1 MGGRRSIRYGLL
13 YNAAVSFA
21 LVVVMWLAVVVVM
34 DRITRQ
40 QDEAV
45 HLIHRVEDLSNVL
58 SALQALNTPAN
69 DVLETW
75 DLAAAERAF
84 ASARQAFA
92 VVDADAREAL
102 ANDSVALTRYNA
114 AKETLPAHL
123 DRAEAVFAAVRE
135 RATAVASGDPRRIQD
150 ASNRAAAAMAQMDQ
164 AFNTANTRLRTLQS
178 EGGSTAEAR
187 LISGLARLR
196 QAQWTIALLL
206 VLIALVSYY
215 RATLS
220 VARIARPLR
229 NVTSVLRGLS
239 QGDFRQTLPD
249 HQSEDEI
256 GELHEV
262 SGNLLRFLTGVSTSA
277 RQLASGD
284 LTDRMN
290 PQSERDRLSIA
301 WNEMAE
307 RLTTTFADMRAAAAS
322 VSLAASQLA
331 ASSNALS
338 EGTAQQ
344 AASVEETTASLE
356 EMSSTITQNAQSS
369 RQLET
374 IALQGA
380 AQAEESAA
388 AVDKTVTAMKN
399 ISERITII
407 SDIAYQTNLLA
418 LNAAIEAARAGD
430 HGRGFAVVAAE
441 IRRLA
446 ERSQTAAQQISELT
460 ASSLSIAADSGARLA
475 SLAPAIRRTADV
487 VQEVAAA
494 SAEQASGVGQMNRAM
509 AQVDQ
514 VTQSNAAAAEEL
526 ASTAEELMRQAGN
539 LEKRIS
545 FFRVASADAPKVPLD

>member
-21 LVVVMWLAVVVVM
+21 LVLAMWLAVVVVM
-34 DRITRQ
+34 ARIARQ

-45 HLIHRVEDLSNVL
+45 RLIHRVEDLSSVL
-58 SALQALNTPAN
+58 SAVQELNTPGN

-75 DLAAAERAF
+75 DLAAAERSF
-84 ASARQAFA
+84 SSARQAFSIA
-92 VVDADAREAL
+92 DADTRQAL
-102 ANDSVALTRYNA
+102 AGDAAALARYNA
-114 AKETLPAHL
+114 AKETLPL
-123 DRAEAVFAAVRE
+123 QIERAEAVFAAVRD
-135 RATAVASGDPRRIQD
+135 RADAVARGDVRRIQE

-178 EGGSTAEAR
+178 EGGSRAEAHLR
-187 LISGLARLR
+187 SGLAGLR
-196 QAQWTIALLL
+196 DAQWTIALLL

-220 VARIARPLR
+220 VARIAQPLR
-229 NVTSVLRGLS
+229 RVTGVLRALS
-239 QGDFRQTLPD
+239 QGDFQQTLPE
-249 HQSEDEI
+249 HRSEDEI

-262 SGNLLRFLTGVSTSA
+262 SGNLLRFLSGVSSSA
-277 RQLASGD
+277 RELADGD
-284 LTDRMN
+284 LTERMK
-290 PQSERDRLSIA
+290 PQSERDRLSVA
-301 WNEMAE
+301 WNEMVE
-307 RLTTTFADMRAAAAS
+307 RLTTTFADMRAAAAT

-331 ASSNALS
+331 ASSSALS

-356 EMSSTITQNAQSS
+356 EMSSSITQNAQSS

-388 AVDKTVTAMKN
+388 AVDKTVTAMKT

-446 ERSQTAAQQISELT
+446 ERSQTAAQQISELS

-545 FFRVASADAPKVPLD
+545 FFRVGAPAPSETSRD